1 MVHGILS
8 PGEGRV
14 KTQANRSK
22 GRGWPK
28 TKQCDVHTQRVSL
41 LTWAPGVES
50 RGLIGDK
57 QASPGKASA
66 SAAAEPRET
75 TGELASEEGL
85 AMNQETL
92 QAAAHGASDAG
103 AAASTPRPVRGAWLI
118 RAAAVVY
125 LITAA
130 VVAYAVLSAV

>member
-1 MVHGILS
+1 
-8 PGEGRV
+8 
-14 KTQANRSK
+14 
-22 GRGWPK
+22 
-28 TKQCDVHTQRVSL
+28 
-41 LTWAPGVES
+41 
-50 RGLIGDK
+50 
-57 QASPGKASA
+57 
-66 SAAAEPRET
+66 
-75 TGELASEEGL
+75 
-85 AMNQETL
+85 MNQETL